1 MPRKKKPRDRRAV
14 PPRIYPKLGCVG
26 GPRDGE
32 IVSALDLPMGAEITP
47 DAAGT
52 MTVRRDLYVKALN
65 DGGDVWL
72 WQEEER

>member
-1 MPRKKKPRDRRAV
+1 
-14 PPRIYPKLGCVG
+14 
-26 GPRDGE
+26 
-32 IVSALDLPMGAEITP
+32 MGAEITP